1 VVSCNLTNL
10 QELDALKMVKAEN
23 VLYSGD
29 SNATTNVDVE
39 LLIAKQID
47 ALRIELNTL
56 ACVQRLIRS
65 TLCLF

>member
-1 VVSCNLTNL
+1 
-10 QELDALKMVKAEN
+10 MVKAEN
-23 VLYSGD
+23 ILYFGD

-39 LLIAKQID
+39 LQIAKQIN

-56 ACVQRLIRS
+56 AYVQRLIRS